1 MMSVALRNTMAMS
14 GNVRIPERRTRRKT
28 EAVSMF
34 SMLSPLIDRVVYVSV
49 QEAIV
54 ENEKIEMK
62 KKTISSAL
70 MSQYS
75 H

>member
-1 MMSVALRNTMAMS
+1 
-14 GNVRIPERRTRRKT
+14 
-28 EAVSMF
+28 MF
-34 SMLSPLIDRVVYVSV
+34 SMLSPLINRVVYVSV